1 MYLHIFCRVCD
12 PRQTITKRANLTK
25 ARNQP
30 KFSPN
35 LDNNHHPQYLM
46 ILLGKVGGQ
55 KKKGLGFFFPWEK
68 LLRVSKLQFNL
79 KAPFCAALRFFAGKT
94 LTFQSCSALFS
105 LGFFCWYGQFFGAQL
120 PKQSLETFIGRMSL
134 IQLLLHMCRRRR
146 RLASPDS

>member
-1 MYLHIFCRVCD
+1 MLVAYKLRKFRLQNLPHIFLWCD
-12 PRQTITKRANLTK
+12 PRKTITKRANLTK

-79 KAPFCAALRFFAGKT
+79 KAPFCARLRFFAGKT
-94 LTFQSCSALFS
+94 LTFQSSARLYFLWDFFAGMVS
-105 LGFFCWYGQFFGAQL
+105 FLGLNCPSSHL
-120 PKQSLETFIGRMSL
+120 KLSSEE
-134 IQLLLHMCRRRR
+134 CR
-146 RLASPDS
+146 